1 MKIFE
6 LAKEVDS
13 YVVELRRHFHT
24 HPELSNKEEN
34 TIARIKQ
41 ELDGMGIPYVE
52 VPKGGLLATIEGV
65 DAGKGKTVLLRADM
79 DALPVP
85 ENAKNLS
92 QDRVCCSEVPGVMH
106 ACGHDSHMAML
117 LGAAK
122 ILTEIR
128 EELPGTVK
136 LLFQPAEEVALGAKA
151 MIAEGMLDDV
161 DAIYG
166 AHIWGDFDAPLIDV
180 TPGNRMACCDS
191 FVLTVEGA
199 STHGSTPHLGTDA
212 LVASAAII
220 QNLQSYVSRKNDPLN
235 PLVVTVGKI
244 DGGQRF
250 NIIANKVVMEGTC
263 RTFSHKILKT
273 IDQDLLRIAQNTAA
287 AYGAVASIE
296 YTHMTLPVINDNAE
310 LNRIAHNAALKLYGE
325 EGIGHL
331 PTMMGSEDFSFFMEK
346 VPGVFGFIGSR
357 TSDSA
362 YSYTNHHEKYTVPED
377 VLQRGAAMHAQFA
390 LDFLMEKA
398 AEA

>member
-1 MKIFE
+1 MELNIRE
-6 LAKEVDS
+6 LAEKYSD
-13 YVVELRRHFHT
+13 YIIQRRRFYHAC
-24 HPELSNKEEN
+24 PELSGQEEG
-34 TIARIKQ
+34 TAQSLKADL
-41 ELDGMGIPYVE
+41 EAMGVE
-52 VPKGGLLATIEGV
+52 VQMCTTCHGLVGIIRGG
-65 DAGKGKTVLLRADM
+65 KPGKTVALRSDT
-79 DALPVP
+79 DALPVKEETGLP
-85 ENAKNLS
+85 FAADNGA
-92 QDRVCCSEVPGVMH
+92 MH

-220 QNLQSYVSRKNDPLN
+220 QNLQSYVSRNNDPLN